1 VRCFSLIMLVAWSG
15 AAFAHGGG
23 LDASGCHMNR
33 STGEYHC
40 HRGGGAPPSQGIPQS
55 VPLKQ
60 QSVPSSPSPNYLQAA
75 PVDTTCYTGPRGGRY
90 RIINGKKR
98 YGC

>member
-1 VRCFSLIMLVAWSG
+1 MKKTLLALLLAAISSG
-15 AAFAHGGG
+15 AFAHGGG

-55 VPLKQ
+55 APQKQ
-60 QSVPSSPSPNYLQAA
+60 QGVQPNYLQAA
-75 PVDTTCYTGPRGGRY
+75 PVDNTCYTGPRGGRY
-90 RIINGKKR
+90 RIINGTKR